1 MLVSQLCFLLDL
13 VSGALFAS
21 YSSLVFASL
30 CSVVTASLSK
40 TLVAGMIRAKNK
52 RAKLRSRPALI
63 STDTEIETMSRVLET
78 EVPSL
83 NAEGDESSTRVSP
96 EPMEEFAA
104 AETVQGTTKGH
115 VGNRGIYKGIDLDKK
130 TKSKKE
136 KLFIYFMPGQKHF
149 RPVGPNERSLNM
161 WLAFCVRSV
170 IGAPIH
176 DYVTILPQY
185 SEQLW
190 SMATDYFQV
199 SPDSPPKLKKIED
212 LNNTPPPEPLEVKKY
227 KFRTHCFN
235 EMRASYRKYRS
246 RLHEKY
252 KKYKTDE
259 ERMKHIPEGL
269 SAEDWQQMLRLFAS
283 PEFQIDEETGK
294 LPSASEVWMAQHSS
308 LNANNERKWVDSSSE
323 HYYHEIRRTEEEVMP
338 VDETVNDNED
348 VLRVVFGARSG
359 YVRGKGTGYKSTAKG
374 VTTNN
379 QNEKIEQ
386 LEAKIVHLNAKIADQ
401 DKHNLALTQR
411 FEKLLEMVENER
423 HESSSHSGQ
432 REDDLTSEETNEE
445 EYTRDECSHQAKRVN
460 KKRAGNK
467 ILSAKKKNRS

>member
-432 REDDLTSEETNEE
+432 
-445 EYTRDECSHQAKRVN
+445 AKRVN